1 MPSGK
6 EGYLE
11 GSLKV
16 GTAIPCNNIFIL
28 LRLTIKNPEAI
39 LARSA
44 LIAVAEQHFYVRHM
58 SSSFPPGNGSISPS
72 AEVLKI
78 PLLLIKYFQ
87 THQ

>member
-16 GTAIPCNNIFIL
+16 GTAPV
-28 LRLTIKNPEAI
+28 TICFYSLASNYKTQAI

-44 LIAVAEQHFYVRHM
+44 LIAVKEQFY
-58 SSSFPPGNGSISPS
+58 
-72 AEVLKI
+72 L
-78 PLLLIKYFQ
+78 
-87 THQ
+87 

>member
-16 GTAIPCNNIFIL
+16 GTAIPCNNMFYSL
-28 LRLTIKNPEAI
+28 ASNYKNPEAI

-44 LIAVAEQHFYVRHM
+44 LIAVAEQFTSMYVTCLLP
-58 SSSFPPGNGSISPS
+58 FPPGNGS
-72 AEVLKI
+72 
-78 PLLLIKYFQ
+78 
-87 THQ
+87 